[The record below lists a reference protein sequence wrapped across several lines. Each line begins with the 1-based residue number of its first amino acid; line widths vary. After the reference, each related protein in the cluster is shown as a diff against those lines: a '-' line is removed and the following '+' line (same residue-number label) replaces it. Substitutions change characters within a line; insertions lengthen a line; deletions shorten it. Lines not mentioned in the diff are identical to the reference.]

1 MPVTERILTATPRKI
16 DLRSDTVTQP
26 TPAMRKAMAEAEVGD
41 DVYGEDPTINR
52 LEQRAAEIFGKEAA
66 IFVPTGSMGNQI
78 AIRLHTQHGQE
89 VICEARGHILDWEM
103 AMVSAFSGCQ
113 IRAVPAERGILT
125 WAHIRPAIASKIYYR
140 AQTGLIS
147 MENSHNMAGG
157 TVTPLAVMEEVWEEA
172 AKLGLPVHLDGARV
186 FNAAAALEIPVDRL
200 TRGFAT
206 VSVCLSK
213 GLCAP
218 VGSILV
224 GSRDHIERARSF
236 RKALGGGM
244 RQAGILAAAGLI
256 ALEEM
261 PGRLPEDHANARY
274 LALGGVPCYPTLADG
289 AAPLTGYEASPEALI
304 TDLQARGVVCAEFV
318 PNRNTPE
325 VLSRYVHAM
334 RAAGLFVTAGTEHN
348 TLDLLPIAPTC
359 LNDQPIPEDVQE
371 IFWEG
376 ACVLIAHQY
385 LTLLG
390 QPGFVDG
397 TGTPNPAYPSAD
409 ARIEAYRALGAAVF
423 ARYEEVTRR

>member
-1 MPVTERILTATPRKI
+1 MPNELATPDIDPAAASARKI

-52 LEQRAAEIFGKEAA
+52 LEKRSAEIFGKEAA

-103 AMVSAFSGCQ
+103 GMVAAFSGCQ
-113 IRAVPAERGILT
+113 LRTVPAERGILT
-125 WAHIRPAIASKIYYR
+125 WAHIRTAIMPQIYYR

-157 TVTPLAVMEEVWEEA
+157 TVTPLEVMEEVWEEA
-172 AKLGLPVHLDGARV
+172 AKLDLPVHLDGARV
-186 FNAAAALEIPVDRL
+186 FNAAATLNMPVASL

-206 VSVCLSK
+206 VSFCLSK

-218 VGSILV
+218 VGSVLV
-224 GSRDHIERARSF
+224 GSQAHIEKARSF

-261 PGRLPEDHANARY
+261 PARLPEDHANARY
-274 LALGGVPCYPTLADG
+274 LA
-289 AAPLTGYEASPEALI
+289 EALAKLHGI
-304 TDLQARGVVCAEFV
+304 EIDLEAVQTNIVIFNLSGGANAADIVTRLKGKGV
-318 PNRNTPE
+318 
-325 VLSRYVHAM
+325 L
-334 RAAGLFVTAGTEHN
+334 AGTTGPRSIRFVTHR
-348 TLDLLPIAPTC
+348 
-359 LNDQPIPEDVQE
+359 DVNRTDCE
-371 IFWEG
+371 
-376 ACVLIAHQY
+376 
-385 LTLLG
+385 
-390 QPGFVDG
+390 
-397 TGTPNPAYPSAD
+397 
-409 ARIEAYRALGAAVF
+409 AAVNMLQS
-423 ARYEEVTRR
+423 VL